1 MPILLAISIN
11 SGNDVSIFTV
21 SSTIISPWDTNE
33 AISAGGITNANFVI
47 NAVDAAGVQ
56 DVLTNQRGNIISMI
70 REAAHDHGEEFIEAV
85 DTNAYGDAS
94 TANTRTGK
102 GGG

>member
-1 MPILLAISIN
+1 MSPTGYEVIP
-11 SGNDVSIFTV
+11 NDRL
-21 SSTIISPWDTNE
+21 
-33 AISAGGITNANFVI
+33 GGGTTNANFTI
-47 NAVDAAGVQ
+47 NAVDATGVQ
-56 DVLTNQRGNIISMI
+56 EVLTNQRGNIISMI

-94 TANTRTGK
+94 TANTWTGK